1 MARVKKFDINNLTQ
15 KEEESKFIRT
25 LKQVFSFIMTIFFMT
40 IVLYIIAASVI
51 KTPQQRLLEYET
63 ATLKKEYE
71 RQYRQYKQLE
81 KMVKDLEQKDR
92 DIYRVIFESEAPVE
106 LPLTNFDTLE
116 KMKVKQIIR
125 WNTHDLRTELD
136 KWQSIENQYK
146 DLVSFVQN
154 HSDSLLNIP
163 SIQPVPNNLLQ
174 FVVYGYGRKIDP
186 VYKTPSFH
194 RGIDFA
200 APGGTPV
207 FATANG
213 RVIEANQKIR
223 GLGQH
228 VKIDHGNGFVTLY
241 AHMSELAVHAGQKVK
256 MGDVIG
262 YVGNTGKALLPHL
275 HYEITYKGHT
285 LNPIYFF
292 FAELSPQRYH
302 KLKTLA
308 DRSGISLD

>member
-1 MARVKKFDINNLTQ
+1 MAREKKFDINNLTQ

-25 LKQVFSFIMTIFFMT
+25 IKQAFSFIMTVFFMT
-40 IVLYIIAASVI
+40 IILYIIAASFI

-71 RQYRQYKQLE
+71 RQYKQYKQLE
-81 KMVKDLEQKDR
+81 KMVEDLEQKDR
-92 DIYRVIFESEAPVE
+92 DIYQVIFESEAPIE
-106 LPLTNFDTLE
+106 KPLTNFDTLE
-116 KMKVKQIIR
+116 KLKVKKIIR
-125 WNTHDLRTELD
+125 WNRRDLQTELS
-136 KWQSIENQYK
+136 KWPPLEKEYK
-146 DLVSFVQN
+146 NLVAFVN
-154 HSDSLLNIP
+154 KHNDSLRSVP
-163 SIQPVPNNLLQ
+163 GIQPVPNNMLQ

-194 RGIDFA
+194 HGIDFA

-207 FATANG
+207 FATADG

-223 GLGQH
+223 GLGLH
-228 VKIDHGNGFVTLY
+228 VKINHGNGFVTLY
-241 AHMSELAVHAGQKVK
+241 AHLSDLAVRSGQKVK

-275 HYEITYKGHT
+275 HYEITYKGHS

-292 FAELSPQRYH
+292 FAELSPEKYY
-302 KLKTLA
+302 KLKLSA
-308 DRSGISLD
+308 ERSGISLD